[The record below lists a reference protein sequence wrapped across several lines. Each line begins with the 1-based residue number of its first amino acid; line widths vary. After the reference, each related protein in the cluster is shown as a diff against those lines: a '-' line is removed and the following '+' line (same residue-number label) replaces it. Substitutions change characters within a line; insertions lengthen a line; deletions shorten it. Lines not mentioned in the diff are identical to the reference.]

1 MASDCAVGRR
11 PAVPSSMIFASL
23 VVLWLL
29 ILVPA
34 VARHRQ
40 EVARPSVAA
49 LSGRVLARSPRRR
62 SQEVNRMD
70 ERYGTGADDGQ
81 MVATCP
87 PEVHVPSARTEL
99 SFDDD
104 AKPAIEDVAADVDDW
119 ADTDERLWERPP
131 ARYRAGRGGFDAE
144 AAALA
149 ARTRYAFRQRV
160 VLAMLVTAIATGVA
174 AAVALQGLWWGH
186 AAVDILLV
194 GYLVYLRRQV
204 RLEEAIR
211 ARRAARMAGTR
222 RPPAADD
229 PELDEWAERGRTAT
243 LPVENDEA
251 ARRGDDE
258 AEAPLPR
265 PRPPKPSTS
274 RPRRRGLIRG
284 GPGRRGGAARPSAP
298 APDARRPRSRR
309 ARRWSRTR
317 TTNWTSTTAPLPA
330 TAVRSASRRLLRFG
344 GPRRGHR
351 GCGAVGSA
359 TRSHRVG
366 QGFDSPQ
373 LHLKIINGGV
383 HLGGAAVGVWSG
395 MVAARSTY
403 PGFDHRK
410 RLARGDHGGPR

>member
-104 AKPAIEDVAADVDDW
+104 AKPAVEDVAENVDDW

-160 VLAMLVTAIATGVA
+160 VLAMLVTAVATGVV
-174 AAVALQGLWWGH
+174 AAVALRGLWWGH

-243 LPVENDEA
+243 LPVDNDEPA
-251 ARRGDDE
+251 DDE
-258 AEAPLPR
+258 AETPVATPATADSEHVTATPAESSSAAVDAVEEERPALPR
-265 PRPPKPSTS
+265 LRPTPP
-274 RPRRRGLIRG
+274 P
-284 GPGRRGGAARPSAP
+284 
-298 APDARRPRSRR
+298 
-309 ARRWSRTR
+309 
-317 TTNWTSTTAPLPA
+317 PLPA
-330 TAVRSASRRLLRFG
+330 GTAVVEDEDDELDLDDGAPPGYRR
-344 GPRRGHR
+344 
-351 GCGAVGSA
+351 AVG
-359 TRSHRVG
+359 
-366 QGFDSPQ
+366 Q
-373 LHLKIINGGV
+373 
-383 HLGGAAVGVWSG
+383 
-395 MVAARSTY
+395 
-403 PGFDHRK
+403 
-410 RLARGDHGGPR
+410 